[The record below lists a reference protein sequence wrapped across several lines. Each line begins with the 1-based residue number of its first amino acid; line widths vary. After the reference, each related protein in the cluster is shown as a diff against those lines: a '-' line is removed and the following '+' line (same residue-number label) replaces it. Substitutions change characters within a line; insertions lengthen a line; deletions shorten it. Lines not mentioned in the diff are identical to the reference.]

1 MAQVMLFTCTREENA
16 LLSAMR
22 SVTLFSTE
30 RLNRFLSNLASQ
42 TGSSSAVEAVQQVLD
57 GEVSLEVLD
66 RPTLIF
72 VLGDTIE
79 SFVRFRSI
87 ISRENLM
94 SPAQR
99 RLQEQRK
106 GSMFHKMSKLLKYWR
121 FVAL

>member
-1 MAQVMLFTCTREENA
+1 M
-16 LLSAMR
+16 
-22 SVTLFSTE
+22 
-30 RLNRFLSNLASQ
+30 
-42 TGSSSAVEAVQQVLD
+42 
-57 GEVSLEVLD
+57 EVLD